1 MRVQPAATS
10 GGEQVTH
17 VVQPGESLLQIA
29 TEEPDRFGRP
39 SRGQWHNQ
47 WQSDPCRPE
56 ACYSRRLT
64 RRQALEACGTRYVV
78 QSGESL
84 SVIAE
89 KYGVTVEAIMAANG
103 IDDPNTIKVGQE
115 LLIPAARART
125 ECGMGVAMSQLVQ
138 TELLAHAKLLEAVRE
153 APYEAEREER

>member
-1 MRVQPAATS
+1 MIPGCQLPSSSDSTGTGTASAGETATQSDTSTGSTNAGSTGATS

-29 TEEPDRFGRP
+29 TEYGIDSAALAEANGITNGNLIRA
-39 SRGQWHNQ
+39 GQKLVI
-47 WQSDPCRPE
+47 PGV
-56 ACYSRRLT
+56 T
-64 RRQALEACGTRYVV
+64 RRQALEARGTRYVV

-103 IDDPNTIKVGQE
+103 IDDPNTIVVGQE
-115 LLIPAARART
+115 LLIPAA
-125 ECGMGVAMSQLVQ
+125 E
-138 TELLAHAKLLEAVRE
+138 
-153 APYEAEREER
+153 